1 MPIDRKQLPD
11 NAEVLQQMVLDLIAQ
26 LDAEQAR
33 RIKTENL
40 LRQLLAA
47 RSGRRS
53 EQITAE
59 QLELFEAELKAQ
71 GINVDDLSKDGDD
84 LSKDK
89 DSGNGS
95 DDKDQPPSPG
105 NSTATNPRGRR
116 ALPAHLKRERIVH
129 DLTEEEKHCAVCA
142 QDLREF
148 GEEISERYEYIPA
161 QLIVIEDVCK
171 KYSCDCTVKTA
182 GKPSQPIEKS
192 TAGASLLTQV
202 IVAKYADH
210 LPLHR
215 QAKIFSRF
223 GVELSDRTMCGWMGQ
238 CAGLLDPLYK
248 TLKAFV
254 LSSKVVGTDDTP
266 VKVLDRKLPQTRKG
280 RIWPYVG
287 DRDHP
292 AVIYDYT
299 PTRERAGPEE
309 FLKGFR
315 GHLQADAYVVYDSF
329 FTDPGRGMVEVGCWA
344 HARRHFHNAL
354 EKDPARMGGVL
365 AMIAHLYE
373 VEKVSRQNGLR
384 GEALRLVRERDA
396 RPMLNQLHDYL
407 LTIRTQVLPK
417 SDAGQAIAY
426 TLKNWTALTR
436 YCSDG
441 DLPIDN
447 NGTERSLRGF
457 AVGRNNWT
465 FFGSD
470 NGGRT
475 AAVLR
480 SFVSSCE
487 LVRSI
492 RLSGSAMCS
501 GASRNIRSGG
511 SKNSCRTAGLRFPGN
526 PVTIHPN
533 IRQPGGKRQRGS
545 LGAYAGVKSHNCCE
559 RYRKGE
565 AVRFIAAAE

>member
-1 MPIDRKQLPD
+1 VLIDRNQLPQS
-11 NAEVLQQMVLDLIAQ
+11 AEVLQQMVLDLIAQ
-26 LDAEQAR
+26 LDASEAR

-53 EQITAE
+53 EQITDE
-59 QLELFEAELKAQ
+59 QLALFEADLKAQ
-71 GINVDDLSKDGDD
+71 GVNVEE

-89 DSGNGS
+89 DAGSNPGDNDPPAATGRSAEANSG
-95 DDKDQPPSPG
+95 
-105 NSTATNPRGRR
+105 GRR
-116 ALPAHLKRERIVH
+116 ALPGHLKRERIVH
-129 DLTEEEKHCAVCA
+129 DLDEAEKHCAACQ

-148 GEEISERYEYIPA
+148 GEETSERYEFIPA

-171 KYSCDCTVKTA
+171 KYSCACTVKTA

-202 IVAKYADH
+202 IVAKFADH

-215 QAKIFSRF
+215 QAKIFRRF
-223 GVELSDRTMCGWMGQ
+223 GVELSDRTMCGWMRQ
-238 CAGLLDPLYK
+238 CAELLDPLYNK
-248 TLKAFV
+248 LRDYV
-254 LSSKVVGTDDTP
+254 LASKVVGTDDTP

-292 AVIYDYT
+292 AVVYDYT
-299 PTRERAGPEE
+299 PTRERAGPEK

-315 GHLQADAYVVYDSF
+315 GHLQADAYAVYDSF
-329 FTDPGRGMVEVGCWA
+329 FKDPKRGMVEVGCWA

-354 EKDPARMGGVL
+354 ENDTPRMGGVL
-365 AMIAHLYE
+365 AMIAGLYE
-373 VEKVSRQNGLR
+373 VEQAGRRNGWR
-384 GEALRLVRERDA
+384 GEELRVLREREA
-396 RPMLNQLHDYL
+396 RPMLNQLHEYL
-407 LTIRTQVLPK
+407 LKIREQVLPK
-417 SDAGQAIAY
+417 SDAGQAVAY
-426 TLKNWTALTR
+426 ALKNWAALTR

-441 DLPIDN
+441 DLLIDN
-447 NGTERSLRGF
+447 NGTERSLRSF

-480 SFVSSCE
+480 SFVTSCE
-487 LVRSI
+487 LARIDPFAWFRDVLGRI
-492 RLSGSAMCS
+492 AEH
-501 GASRNIRSGG
+501 
-511 SKNSCRTAGLRFPGN
+511 
-526 PVTIHPN
+526 PV
-533 IRQPGGKRQRGS
+533 KRIEELLPHRWVPVAQ
-545 LGAYAGVKSHNCCE
+545 
-559 RYRKGE
+559 
-565 AVRFIAAAE
+565 

>member
-1 MPIDRKQLPD
+1 VPIDRKQLPKS
-11 NAEVLQQMVLDLIAQ
+11 AEVLQQMVLDLIAQ
-26 LDAEQAR
+26 LDASEAR

-53 EQITAE
+53 EQITDE
-59 QLELFEAELKAQ
+59 QLALFEAELKAQ
-71 GINVDDLSKDGDD
+71 GVNVEE

-89 DSGNGS
+89 DSGNNS
-95 DDKDQPPSPG
+95 DDNDHPGSTGRSPEA
-105 NSTATNPRGRR
+105 NSRGRR
-116 ALPAHLKRERIVH
+116 ALPGHLKRERIVH
-129 DLTEEEKHCAVCA
+129 DLAEAEKHCAVCE
-142 QDLREF
+142 QDMREF
-148 GEEISERYEYIPA
+148 GEETSERYEYIPA
-161 QLIVIEDVCK
+161 QLIVIEDVSK
-171 KYSCDCTVKTA
+171 KYSCACTVKTA

-215 QAKIFSRF
+215 QAKIFRRF
-223 GVELSDRTMCGWMGQ
+223 GVELSDRTMCGWMRQ
-238 CAGLLDPLYK
+238 CAELLNPLYRS
-248 TLKAFV
+248 LKDFV
-254 LSSKVVGTDDTP
+254 LGSKVVGTDDTP

-309 FLKGFR
+309 FLKDFR
-315 GHLQADAYVVYDSF
+315 GHLQADAYAVYDSF
-329 FTDPGRGMVEVGCWA
+329 FKDPKRGMVEVGCWA

-354 EKDPARMGGVL
+354 ENDTARMGGVL
-365 AMIAHLYE
+365 AMIAGLYE
-373 VEKVSRQNGLR
+373 VEKTGRRNGWR
-384 GEALRLVRERDA
+384 GEELRLLREHEA
-396 RPMLNQLHDYL
+396 RPKLNQLHEYL
-407 LTIRTQVLPK
+407 LTIREQVLPK
-417 SDAGQAIAY
+417 SEAGQAVAY

-441 DLPIDN
+441 DLLIDN
-447 NGTERSLRGF
+447 NGTERSLRSF
-457 AVGRNNWT
+457 AVGRNNWM

-480 SFVSSCE
+480 SFVTSCE
-487 LVRSI
+487 L
-492 RLSGSAMCS
+492 
-501 GASRNIRSGG
+501 
-511 SKNSCRTAGLRFPGN
+511 AGIDPFAWFRDVLGRIAEH
-526 PVTIHPN
+526 PV
-533 IRQPGGKRQRGS
+533 KRIEELLPHRW
-545 LGAYAGVKSHNCCE
+545 VP
-559 RYRKGE
+559 
-565 AVRFIAAAE
+565 AAL